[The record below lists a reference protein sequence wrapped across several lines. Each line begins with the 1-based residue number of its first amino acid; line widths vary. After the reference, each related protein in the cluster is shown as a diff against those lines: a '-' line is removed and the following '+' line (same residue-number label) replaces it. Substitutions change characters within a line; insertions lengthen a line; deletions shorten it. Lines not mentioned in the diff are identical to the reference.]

1 MAGLNDIKTAHSGAA
16 GAGGPLA
23 EGLIKDT
30 STAAFGADVI
40 TPSSQLPVLVDFW
53 APWCEPCKQL
63 TPILEKV
70 VKSAGGK
77 IRLVKM
83 NIDEEP
89 VIPGRL
95 GVRSIPAVILFSKAQ
110 PVDGFMG
117 AMPESQVRAFI
128 ERFVGPISGGDELL
142 QEAEGL
148 LASGD
153 FAAAAEL
160 YSGLLAEDPGDL
172 KAVAGLIEA
181 FVGAGEI
188 ESARKIMASIPASAE
203 KDPEIIKARAA
214 VELAAQAATV
224 GNFSD
229 LTQRIT
235 KNPADHQARFDYAIG
250 LNAQNQREEAA
261 QALLDIIKLDR
272 TWNEDA
278 ARKQLLQFFDAWGHM
293 DKATMNARRK
303 LSALLF
309 T

>member
-1 MAGLNDIKTAHSGAA
+1 MAGIQDIKAANPGVKGPSGPA
-16 GAGGPLA
+16 GD
-23 EGLIKDT
+23 GLIKDAT
-30 STAAFGADVI
+30 TASFGADVI
-40 TPSSQLPVLVDFW
+40 TPSAQIPVLVDFW
-53 APWCEPCKQL
+53 APWCAPCKQL
-63 TPILEKV
+63 APVLEKV

-77 IRLVKM
+77 IKLVKM

-89 VIPGRL
+89 AIPGRL

-117 AMPESQVRAFI
+117 AMPESQVRAFV
-128 ERFVGPISGGDELL
+128 ERFVGPLAGGDELL

-148 LASGD
+148 LGNGD
-153 FAAAAEL
+153 FAGAAEL
-160 YSGLLAEDPGDL
+160 YSELLAEDPGDL

-188 ESARKIMASIPASAE
+188 ESAQNIVASLPVSAE
-203 KDPEIIKARAA
+203 KDAGIIKAKAA
-214 VELAAQAATV
+214 VELAAQAAAV
-224 GNFSD
+224 GDFSD

-235 KNPADHQARFDYAIG
+235 KDPADYQARFDYAIG
-250 LNAQNQREEAA
+250 LNAQNKREEAA

-272 TWNEDA
+272 AWNDDA
-278 ARKQLLQFFDAWGHM
+278 ARKQLLQFFDAWGHV